1 MKQSDIFTIVII
13 ALVGTLAAFFG
24 VSSFLGDP
32 DKATAE
38 IVTVQDV
45 SASLTEP
52 DSELFNSYAINPT
65 VEVYVGNC
73 EDVDHNG
80 ILSQAE
86 LIQCNGTSEDEKE
99 EEQVV
104 IEEPEEE
111 DTELEVE
118 SPDTEDM
125 SNMMQENTA
134 GGI

>member
-125 SNMMQENTA
+125 SNIMQENTA

>member
-86 LIQCNGTSEDEKE
+86 LIQCNGTSEDEEE
-99 EEQVV
+99 EEQIV

-111 DTELEVE
+111 ETELEVE

-134 GGI
+134 